1 VRNVSLILVGVNA
14 KKDVECVTFMAVG
27 NYVLVAADIMPRAA
41 LSVVLEV
48 SSVNTSIELTTV

>member
-1 VRNVSLILVGVNA
+1 VRSVSLILVGVNVE
-14 KKDVECVTFMAVG
+14 KGVECATFMAVG